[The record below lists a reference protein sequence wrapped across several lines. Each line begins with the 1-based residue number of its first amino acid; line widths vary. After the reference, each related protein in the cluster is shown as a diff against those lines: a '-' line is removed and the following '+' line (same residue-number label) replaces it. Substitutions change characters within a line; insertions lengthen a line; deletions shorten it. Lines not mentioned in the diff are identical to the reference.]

1 MTNVSG
7 ELGLKCIKF
16 SYVFLVPFF
25 CWGLKPCKTNDM
37 DTRYKRLPKKINKRK
52 YVPNDSYFASFE
64 KLLYTSIP
72 NPEGIKTVKT
82 SIENYQNRRVVK
94 KVIITLL
101 TLIPTL
107 NNFIFNNKYL
117 QLTPN
122 NSNNGKLHTN
132 PRWDIQ

>member
-1 MTNVSG
+1 M
-7 ELGLKCIKF
+7 
-16 SYVFLVPFF
+16 F
-25 CWGLKPCKTNDM
+25 CWSHFSVWNSNNVKQM
-37 DTRYKRLPKKINKRK
+37 IWIRDTSDFLRKLNKRK
-52 YVPNDSYFASFE
+52 YVPNDSHFASFE

-101 TLIPTL
+101 ALIPTL

-132 PRWDIQ
+132 PR

>member
-1 MTNVSG
+1 MFFYSH
-7 ELGLKCIKF
+7 F
-16 SYVFLVPFF
+16 SVGDLNHVKQMIWIRDTSDFL
-25 CWGLKPCKTNDM
+25 
-37 DTRYKRLPKKINKRK
+37 RKINKRK

-122 NSNNGKLHTN
+122 NSNDGKLHTN
-132 PRWDIQ
+132 PR